1 MSSYENSRTPQ
12 KEPLDYMRE
21 AQVRI
26 FILIKYVVLR
36 KVICF
41 VGVHKFTILLD

>member
-26 FILIKYVVLR
+26 IFLSKSVVLG
-36 KVICF
+36 KANFFQV
-41 VGVHKFTILLD
+41 V